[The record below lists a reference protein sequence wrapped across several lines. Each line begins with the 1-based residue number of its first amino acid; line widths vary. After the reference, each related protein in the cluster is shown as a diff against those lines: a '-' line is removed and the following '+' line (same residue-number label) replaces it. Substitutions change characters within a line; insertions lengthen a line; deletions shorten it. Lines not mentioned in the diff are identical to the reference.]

1 MIKQNWLTVLAIV
14 VLSVV
19 CSLTTNLMLNLRK
32 DAVVPEVVRARSVE
46 LVDAKGHVG
55 GTFELV
61 NDGQGGTMP
70 RIALRDPNGRDSI
83 VMRVDARGDGTLSFS
98 NDYWNEGAIILGHL
112 QNVDDGS
119 ESRNANVPDKR
130 GAWGLRIRSADS
142 RFTGIGFFNSGAS
155 IIPLSDTNEKSAKVK
170 NPSVTKKQ

>member
-1 MIKQNWLTVLAIV
+1 MIKQNWLTALAIV

-19 CSLTTNLMLNLRK
+19 CSLSTNLMLNRRK
-32 DAVVPEVVRARSVE
+32 EAIVPEVVRAKSVE
-46 LVDAKGHVG
+46 LIDAKGHVG

-61 NDGQGGTMP
+61 NNGQGGVMP
-70 RIALRDPNGRDSI
+70 RIVLRGPNGRDSI
-83 VMRVDARGDGTLSFS
+83 VMSVDTRGDGTISFS
-98 NDYWNEGAIILGHL
+98 NDFWNEGAITLGHL

-119 ESRNANVPDKR
+119 ESRNASVPDNS

-155 IIPLSDTNEKSAKVK
+155 IIPLSDTNEKSVK
-170 NPSVTKKQ
+170 IKTPSVTKR